1 MTASG
6 TEGDKADEVY
16 CAAVDGNRVIAQ
28 HRVLP
33 WPVVA
38 VRVPLCVVA
47 DDVVTLDL
55 SAMAQPSAAVR
66 WLGAGVNTETTATA
80 ARESTPPPV
89 SLRVP
94 STACDLFS
102 V

>member
-16 CAAVDGNRVIAQ
+16 YAAVDGNRVIAQ

-33 WPVVA
+33 WPVA

-55 SAMAQPSAAVR
+55 SAVAQPSAAVR
-66 WLGAGVNTETTATA
+66 WLGAGVNTKTTATA
-80 ARESTPPPV
+80 AGESTPPPV